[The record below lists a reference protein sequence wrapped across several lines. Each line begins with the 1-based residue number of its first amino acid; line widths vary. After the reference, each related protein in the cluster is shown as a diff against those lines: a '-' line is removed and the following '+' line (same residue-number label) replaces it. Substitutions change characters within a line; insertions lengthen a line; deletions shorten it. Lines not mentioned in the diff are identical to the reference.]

1 MKITALTKNAFDM
14 PPETDMAWCPGCG
27 NFPILRTIKKALTRA
42 QVDQRT
48 LTLVSGIGQAAK
60 LPQYLKCHYF
70 NGLHGRALPVATGI
84 KAANPALTVIVTSGD
99 GDVYGEGGNHLIHTI
114 RRNPDITVLVHD
126 NMIYGLTKGQA
137 SPTSEEGLVTPVQP
151 RGVYVDPINPL
162 ALAISLD
169 APFVARTSA
178 GEPAHMEKIIAQAI
192 AHKGFSLVDIFQPCV
207 VFNKVNTYQW
217 FKEHTYILEEGGAH
231 DATDRAAAFARATE
245 EGRYGLGVFYRREGR
260 RTFEEEI
267 GIYDDDARPL
277 YERMRAKRTVQELL
291 DKFSQAV

>member
-1 MKITALTKNAFDM
+1 M
-14 PPETDMAWCPGCG
+14 PAETDMAWCPGCG
-27 NFPILRTIKKALTRA
+27 NFPILRTVKEALA
-42 QVDQRT
+42 DSHIDQNM

-60 LPQYLKCHYF
+60 LPQYLKCHFF

-84 KAANPALTVIVTSGD
+84 KAANPELTVIVTSGD

-137 SPTSEEGLVTPVQP
+137 APTSPEGLVTPTQP

-178 GEPAHMEKIIAQAI
+178 GEPGHMKEMITQAI

-207 VFNKVNTYQW
+207 VFNKVQTYQW
-217 FKEHTYILEEGGAH
+217 FKEHTYFL
-231 DATDRAAAFARATE
+231 DASYDPTDRAVAFARATQDD
-245 EGRYGLGVFYRREGR
+245 GYGLGVFYRNDARAV
-260 RTFEEEI
+260 FEKEV
-267 GIYDDDARPL
+267 GIYDVDSQPL
-277 YERMRAKRTVQELL
+277 YRRGVQTATVRSLLRMK
-291 DKFSQAV
+291 K